1 MIDIGIIIKGAIIK
15 KGRLDTERSERDRT
29 ASDCERIILIKV
41 VSKTQRFLVTSSL
54 ILRWAPISKGSIY

>member
-1 MIDIGIIIKGAIIK
+1 MIDIWIIIKRAIIK
-15 KGRLDTERSERDRT
+15 KGRLQTERSERDRT

-41 VSKTQRFLVTSSL
+41 VSKTLFFVTSSL

>member
-1 MIDIGIIIKGAIIK
+1 VIDIWIIIKRAIIK
-15 KGRLDTERSERDRT
+15 KGRLQTERSERDRT

-41 VSKTQRFLVTSSL
+41 VSKTLFFVTSSL